1 MTEIAGKTI
10 FITGCASG
18 IGRALVSHA
27 LAQGTERVIATD
39 VDSRG
44 LAGTV
49 ERTVK
54 ELGPEAGA
62 RIETHILDVADR
74 DAVHALAESVTADFG
89 TPDIVINNAGVALFA
104 EVADM
109 TYDDFEWVMNIDFW
123 GMVYGTK
130 AFLPGMMARGAG
142 HIVNV
147 SSIFGTVAF
156 PGNSAYNAAKFGIR
170 GFTEALRHEMKI
182 NETGVEVS
190 WVQPGGIKTNVAR
203 SARMAQKEE
212 LLARK
217 DEIAANFDEIAKT
230 SPEEAARVIFEGIRR
245 NRPRILI
252 GRDARMMDRVQRL
265 FPANYSWVFERAWK
279 TSRFDSDNG

>member
-1 MTEIAGKTI
+1 MTEIAGRTV

-18 IGRALVSHA
+18 IGRALVNHA
-27 LAQGTERVIATD
+27 VQHGAVRVIATD
-39 VDSRG
+39 VDTTG
-44 LAGTV
+44 LA
-49 ERTVK
+49 RTA
-54 ELGPEAGA
+54 ELASAIRPDVV
-62 RIETHILDVADR
+62 ETHALDVASR
-74 DAVHALAESVTADFG
+74 DAVHALADSVTADFG
-89 TPDIVINNAGVALFA
+89 PPDIVINNAGVALFA

-109 TYDDFEWVMNIDFW
+109 TYDDFAWVMDIDFW

-130 AFLPGMMARGAG
+130 AFLPGMMARGSG

-170 GFTEALRHEMKI
+170 GFTEALRHEMVL
-182 NETGVEVS
+182 NETGIEVS

-230 SPEEAARVIFEGIRR
+230 TPEEAARVIFEGIAR

-265 FPANYSWVFERAWK
+265 FPASYSWVFERAWR
-279 TSRFDSDNG
+279 TSRFRDQEQG

>member
-1 MTEIAGKTI
+1 MTEIAGKTL

-18 IGRALVSHA
+18 IGRALVKHA
-27 LAQGTERVIATD
+27 IAHGAARVIATD
-39 VDSRG
+39 VDTTGLARTADQARG
-44 LAGTV
+44 LGS
-49 ERTVK
+49 
-54 ELGPEAGA
+54 GA
-62 RIETHILDVADR
+62 VETHRLDVADR
-74 DAVHALAESVTADFG
+74 DGVHALADSVTADFG

-109 TYDDFEWVMNIDFW
+109 TYDDFRWVMDIDFW

-130 AFLPGMMARGAG
+130 AFLPGMMARGSG
-142 HIVNV
+142 HLVNV

-170 GFTEALRHEMKI
+170 GFTEALRHEMTV
-182 NETGVEVS
+182 NGTGVEVS

-203 SARMAQKEE
+203 SARLAQKEE

-230 SPEEAARVIFEGIRR
+230 TPEEAARVICAGIAR

-265 FPANYSWVFERAWK
+265 FPASYSWVFERAWK
-279 TSRFDSDNG
+279 TSRFRDQE